1 MREETKGARNPNAQ
15 KSQCS
20 GYSNKGQLSNSYIP
34 EVGTVLEE
42 AAKANLLRE
51 CVLELSLQP
60 STAVSE
66 LLTSTGHRYRG
77 FGSTSV
83 SGSELVM
90 LALPSWTSRRGLSLP
105 QSGVG

>member
-66 LLTSTGHRYRG
+66 LLASTGEGLTTGTGVLGAHQC
-77 FGSTSV
+77 
-83 SGSELVM
+83 LD
-90 LALPSWTSRRGLSLP
+90 LSL
-105 QSGVG
+105 